1 MCSSVVLAFASVLSW
16 IGTDAAVTD
25 TTTVAPEVVVN
36 DTIEAWRGETVS
48 ARALLTLVP
57 STSGTLRAEMPGADA
72 RFMSYVLTDAQ
83 RSCGAHRFDLKPWR
97 VADIVDSGVWE
108 AGSGQWAV
116 PVWVRIDVA
125 PDAEPGL
132 HDYRLCIFNEG
143 DSMVAEAALTVDVSE
158 RVLPPASEWAF
169 HTDFWQQP
177 YAVSRYYGLERWST
191 EHFEALKPYMRNL
204 ARAGQKVVTAILFYE
219 PWGDQSHDKFDPM
232 VTTTRR
238 ADGTWAFGYDIFDR
252 YVAMM
257 DSCGINAQINCYSMI
272 PWDMTFRYFDESAG
286 EYKNLKTKTATPEYD
301 DLWGSFLTD
310 FTAHLRQRGL
320 LEKTRIAMDERGLQ
334 PMLDA
339 YALVQKNAPELKIA
353 LAGNRHPELIDKLED
368 YSITLTQQF
377 TPEELAERKKTGK
390 VSTFYT
396 CCTEAQPNLLSN
408 NEPSDATMLPL
419 IASARGLDGYLHWSW
434 MNWPDAPLEDSRFR
448 LFSAGDTYLFYPG
461 PRTSARFERYI
472 QGVQLA
478 EKIRLLRAS
487 GADMTAIDAALA
499 DIAPGVIAPGT
510 TSAELV
516 NKVIKAINQT
526 SRQ

>member
-1 MCSSVVLAFASVLSW
+1 MCNSVVLAFASVLSW
-16 IGTDAAVTD
+16 IGTDAAFTD
-25 TTTVAPEVVVN
+25 TTAIAPEVIVN

-48 ARALLTLVP
+48 ARALLTLDP
-57 STSGTLRAEMPGADA
+57 STSGTLRTDMPGADA

-83 RSCGAHRFDLKPWR
+83 RSCGAHRFELKPWM
-97 VADIVDSGVWE
+97 VADVVDSGEWVV
-108 AGSGQWAV
+108 GSDYRAV
-116 PVWVRIDVA
+116 PVWVRIDIA
-125 PDAEPGL
+125 PDAKPGL
-132 HDYRLCIFNEG
+132 HDYSLRIVNDG
-143 DSMVAEAALTVDVSE
+143 DSVVAEVALTVNVGE
-158 RVLPPASEWAF
+158 RLLPPASEWAF

-177 YAVSRYYGLERWST
+177 YAVSRYYGLERWSP

-238 ADGTWAFGYDIFDR
+238 ADGSWAFGYDLFDR

-272 PWDMTFRYFDESAG
+272 PWDMTFRYFDEATG
-286 EYKNLKTKTATPEYD
+286 VYKELKTKTATPEYN

-310 FTAHLRQRGL
+310 FTAHLRERGL

-334 PMLDA
+334 SMLDA
-339 YALVQKNAPELKIA
+339 YALVQQSAPELKIA
-353 LAGNRHPELIDKLED
+353 LAGNRHTELIDKLED
-368 YSITLTQQF
+368 YSITLAQRF
-377 TPEELAERKKTGK
+377 TPEELAGRKKAGQ

-396 CCTEAQPNLLSN
+396 CCTEAQPNLLTN

-419 IASARGLDGYLHWSW
+419 IAAARGLDGYLHWSW

-472 QGVQLA
+472 EGVQLA

-499 DIAPGVIAPGT
+499 EIAPGVIAPDS

-516 NKVIKAINQT
+516 NKVITAINQT
-526 SRQ
+526 SQK